1 MFIFYIY
8 IKGILSRRGLCVYTV
23 CCTEKKQKN
32 SHTQQNTNTEI
43 EALHCGSRGGPGF
56 NLGRESR
63 ISWGGE
69 VSTGGAPAI
78 WGVAVFKKNNKTVLT
93 FRIYIFLLLWPTRR
107 LINSKGRCLRSLQS
121 SLEMTATV

>member
-1 MFIFYIY
+1 MDSVYILY
-8 IKGILSRRGLCVYTV
+8 VVL
-23 CCTEKKQKN
+23 KKQKN

-78 WGVAVFKKNNKTVLT
+78 WGVAVFKKIIK
-93 FRIYIFLLLWPTRR
+93 RCSR
-107 LINSKGRCLRSLQS
+107 LEFTYFCS
-121 SLEMTATV
+121 SGQRDAS